1 MGRIVLGL
9 LILTCAL
16 GASHSPSSQPS
27 DGPLPEGSKWGG
39 TLLRD
44 QRIATSKDRP
54 CHARILSRD
63 GEKFTA
69 SFSTTSGNARVSLK
83 IEGTIDRDGNI
94 KASVT
99 EILAGEAAAVGKEWT
114 GKANDKEWLLEW
126 TAKNGAHRRAE
137 LRLDTGKG
145 KKGKAEEN

>member
-1 MGRIVLGL
+1 MGRFIFVL
-9 LILTCAL
+9 LIAMCSL
-16 GASHSPSSQPS
+16 GASHSPSSQSS

-44 QRIATSKDRP
+44 QRVATSKDRP

-69 SFSTTSGNARVSLK
+69 SFSTTVGNARVSLK

-99 EILAGEAAAVGKEWT
+99 EVLAGEAAAVGKEWT
-114 GKANDKEWLLEW
+114 GQANAKEWLLEW
-126 TAKNGAHRRAE
+126 TAKGGAHRRAE
-137 LRLDTGKG
+137 LRLDTSKE
-145 KKGKAEEN
+145 KKGKGEGN